1 MILARPDDGRRG
13 GASSAGSWSRIAFS
27 RRCAPT
33 QAPAELVGKQPP
45 AAAVEVKG
53 IRLTAAAVERQHELA
68 TEAFAQ
74 RVLLDARLQ
83 LSHHRFVPSE
93 AEQPLD
99 PSLDRLEAQFP
110 EAMDLGL
117 GELRERELAER
128 RAAPEGERFLE
139 RRERRLRIIVEESP
153 SFGRELLEPAGVDA
167 GVVDPEQVPGGPGLE
182 WAVLSGCSRTRRRWE
197 T

>member
-1 MILARPDDGRRG
+1 M
-13 GASSAGSWSRIAFS
+13 
-27 RRCAPT
+27 
-33 QAPAELVGKQPP
+33 
-45 AAAVEVKG
+45 
-53 IRLTAAAVERQHELA
+53 
-68 TEAFAQ
+68 
-74 RVLLDARLQ
+74 LLDARLE
-83 LSHHRFVPSE
+83 LRHHRFVSSE

-99 PSLDRLEAQFP
+99 PSLDRLEAQLL
-110 EAMDLGL
+110 ETMDLGL

-182 WAVLSGCSRTRRRWE
+182 WAVLSGLLEDAAEVGDIALDGLCGRARGLLPPQRVHERVGRDHLATPEEEHREQRALAASWKLDPTA
-197 T
+197 